1 MHFFWLANTCFCRV
15 RFSFFFIP
23 SQQIGLGKR
32 LRNDPFCVEW
42 DVKPQLSQCSFV
54 WDILILVFLRFLNF
68 RKLKK
73 HCEFDDWSRAVGRST
88 SSLAD
93 GHSVW
98 SVTGQSVHSVHWVAV
113 ICDNVVNWP
122 LGSALECRTFAPGAS
137 AAGGK
142 CICWPG
148 PILRNFSGCTISKVR
163 VWCNALTL
171 SKVRAS

>member
-1 MHFFWLANTCFCRV
+1 MRAFVVLGLAFFHTKPTDRLGETSPKWPILCRV
-15 RFSFFFIP
+15 RRKATTQSILF
-23 SQQIGLGKR
+23 R
-32 LRNDPFCVEW
+32 LR
-42 DVKPQLSQCSFV
+42 CSYSG
-54 WDILILVFLRFLNF
+54 FLAFFLNF

-88 SSLAD
+88 SSLSV

-148 PILRNFSGCTISKVR
+148 PILRNFSGCTVSKVR